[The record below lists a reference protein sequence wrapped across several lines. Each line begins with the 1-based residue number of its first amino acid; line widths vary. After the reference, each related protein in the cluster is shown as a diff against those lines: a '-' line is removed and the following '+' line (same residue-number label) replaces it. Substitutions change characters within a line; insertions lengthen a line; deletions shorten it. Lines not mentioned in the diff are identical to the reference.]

1 MESSKPIPIF
11 RCLALIAAAG
21 LFVPLASAQSGTAAR
36 LASKET
42 QRRAVA
48 IEEAQELLKKGD
60 EAYNA
65 ERYAEAVEAYS
76 GARDLIPDAPITAE
90 LRDATTLRFA
100 QASVEQARFLSRKG
114 DVAGAK
120 VLLDKVLVAD
130 VAPNN
135 PGAMQLRAQLDDPI
149 RTNPALTAQHGKDVD
164 KVRQLLYT
172 AEGAYNLGKFDE
184 ATERY
189 KDVLRIDPTNTAARR
204 GMEQAAVAKSD
215 YHKSAYDHARAEMLA
230 QVDKEWEL
238 QVPPEV
244 AVVPTNLDP
253 DLSNSEMS
261 VQAKIDR
268 LIIPKIALD
277 QSTLF
282 EAIDFLRASAAN
294 VQDGPNINFN
304 INLGS
309 PDSAESIR
317 ISALKFDLQLT
328 NVPMSQAL
336 KYITE
341 ATRTSFSTDDF
352 SVLITPAGSTSAELV
367 SRSYRV
373 PPDFLDSLS
382 SGATETATEDPFA
395 QGTQTTGLLVQRMGA
410 QEALAKQGVAFPE
423 GASAIMLGNSLRV
436 VNTAANQDII
446 SQVIETI
453 TKTEPIT
460 VSVQVTMIRT
470 GQTNL
475 EELGFDWLLDNFGF
489 GHNSWIPGEKE
500 LNLGGGTQGNGDPI
514 TDIPL
519 APNQF
524 FPGHP
529 ITSGNRSGDSATTS
543 DKIDELLIDQ
553 AGRQSPRE
561 RAPGVFGLR
570 GELNSA
576 TVQMLMRGLSQKKGV
591 DLMGKPSV
599 ISRSGQSSSV
609 TFVREFIYPEE
620 YEPPELPNTVGSLGA
635 GGVSPVTPATPTA
648 FKKRDVGVTMEVLPV
663 VDANKQFVNVTLNP
677 TFVDFDGFVNYGS
690 PINTQSDGLLGPT
703 VVNLTA
709 NTILMPVFSKQ
720 AVTTSVDVMDGATVV
735 LGGLEK
741 NAVENV
747 EDKTPILG
755 DIPLVGR
762 LFQSKIHK
770 TSRTAVIFLV
780 HVELMDP
787 TGRGY
792 RDR

>member
-1 MESSKPIPIF
+1 MESSKPNPIF

-36 LASKET
+36 MASKET

-65 ERYAEAVEAYS
+65 ARYAEAVEAYS

-100 QASVEQARFLSRKG
+100 QASVEQARYLSRKG

-120 VLLDKVLVAD
+120 ALLDKVLVAD
-130 VAPNN
+130 VAPHN
-135 PGAMQLRAQLDDPI
+135 PGAMQLRAELDDPI
-149 RTNPALTAQHGKDVD
+149 RTNPALTAQHARDID

-184 ATERY
+184 AKARY
-189 KDVLRIDPTNTAARR
+189 EDVLRIDPTNSAARR

-215 YHKSAYDHARAEMLA
+215 YHKSAYDHTRAEMLA

-238 QVPPEV
+238 QVPPDV
-244 AVVPTNLDP
+244 AVVPTNQDP
-253 DLSNSEMS
+253 DLSNMEMS

-268 LIIPKIALD
+268 LMIPKIALD
-277 QSTLF
+277 QATLF
-282 EAIDFLRASAAN
+282 EAIDFLRASASN
-294 VQDGPNINFN
+294 VQDGPNINFT

-309 PDSAESIR
+309 PDSPQAKR
-317 ISALKFDLQLT
+317 ISTLKFDLQLT
-328 NVPMSQAL
+328 NVPVSQAL

-341 ATRTSFSTDDF
+341 ATHTSFSTDDF
-352 SVLITPAGSTSAELV
+352 SVIITPAGSTSAELV

-382 SGATETATEDPFA
+382 SGATTTATEDPFA
-395 QGTQTTGLLVQRMGA
+395 QGAPAAGLLVQRMGA
-410 QEALAKQGVAFPE
+410 QEALTKQGVAFPE
-423 GASAIMLGNSLRV
+423 GASAIMTGNSLRV

-460 VSVQVTMIRT
+460 VAVQVTMIRT
-470 GQTNL
+470 GQSNL

-489 GHNSWIPGEKE
+489 GKNSWIPGEKE

-519 APNQF
+519 APSQF
-524 FPGHP
+524 YPGHP

-543 DKIDELLIDQ
+543 DAIDDLLINQ
-553 AGRQSPRE
+553 AGRQNPRA

-570 GELNSA
+570 GELNNA
-576 TVQMLMRGLSQKKGV
+576 NVQVLMRGLSQKKGV

-609 TFVREFIYPEE
+609 TFVREFLYPSE
-620 YEPPELPNTVGSLGA
+620 YEPPELPNTVGA
-635 GGVSPVTPATPTA
+635 GGTSPVTPATPSA

-690 PINTQSDGLLGPT
+690 PINTQSDGLLGPS

-709 NTILMPVFSKQ
+709 NTILMPVFSKE

-741 NAVENV
+741 NTVENV

-762 LFQSKIHK
+762 LFQSKVHK

>member
-1 MESSKPIPIF
+1 MESSKPNPIF

-21 LFVPLASAQSGTAAR
+21 LFVPLAWAQSGTVAQ
-36 LASKET
+36 LASKEK

-65 ERYAEAVEAYS
+65 AHYAEAVEAYS

-100 QASVEQARFLSRKG
+100 QASVEQARYLSRKG

-120 VLLDKVLVAD
+120 ALLDKVLVAG

-135 PGAMQLRAQLDDPI
+135 PGAIQLRAELDDPI

-164 KVRQLLYT
+164 QVRQLLYT

-184 ATERY
+184 AKARY
-189 KDVLRIDPTNTAARR
+189 EDVLRIDPTNSAARR
-204 GMEQAAVAKSD
+204 GMEQVAVAKSD
-215 YHKSAYDHARAEMLA
+215 YHKSAYDETRADMLS
-230 QVDKEWEL
+230 QVDEAWEL
-238 QVPPEV
+238 QVPPDV
-244 AVVPTNLDP
+244 AVVPTNQDP

-268 LIIPKIALD
+268 LMIPKIALD

-282 EAIDFLRASAAN
+282 EAIDFLRASASNA
-294 VQDGPNINFN
+294 QDGRNINFN

-309 PDSAESIR
+309 PDSPEAKR
-317 ISALKFDLQLT
+317 ISSLKFDLQLT
-328 NVPMSQAL
+328 NVPVSQAL
-336 KYITE
+336 KYITA
-341 ATRTSFSTDDF
+341 ATHTSFSTDDF
-352 SVLITPAGSTSAELV
+352 SVIITPAGSTSAELV

-382 SGATETATEDPFA
+382 SGATASATEDPFA
-395 QGTQTTGLLVQRMGA
+395 QGTKTAGLVVQRMGA
-410 QEALAKQGVAFPE
+410 QEALTKQGVAFPE
-423 GASAIMLGNSLRV
+423 GASAIMAGNSLRV
-436 VNTAANQDII
+436 INTAANQDII
-446 SQVIETI
+446 AQVIEAI
-453 TKTEPIT
+453 TQTEPVT

-489 GHNSWIPGEKE
+489 GANSWIPGEKVM
-500 LNLGGGTQGNGDPI
+500 NLGGGTKGNGDPI
-514 TDIPL
+514 TDIPVP
-519 APNQF
+519 PNNF

-543 DKIDELLIDQ
+543 DAIDDLLINQ
-553 AGRQSPRE
+553 AGRQNPRA
-561 RAPGVFGLR
+561 RAPGILGLN
-570 GELNSA
+570 GEISNA
-576 TVQMLMRGLSQKKGV
+576 TVQVLMRGLSQKKGV
-591 DLMGKPSV
+591 DLMGKPSI

-609 TFVREFIYPEE
+609 TFVRELLYPEE
-620 YEPPELPNTVGSLGA
+620 YEPPELPNSVGALGV
-635 GGVSPVTPATPTA
+635 GETSPVTPATPTS
-648 FKKRDVGVTMEVLPV
+648 FKMREVGVTMEVLPV

-690 PINTQSDGLLGPT
+690 PINTQSNGLLGPT

-709 NTILMPVFSKQ
+709 NAILMPVFSKQ
-720 AVTTSVDVMDGATVV
+720 AVTTSVDVMDGSTVV

-762 LFQSKIHK
+762 LFQSKVHK